1 VAQAITTI
9 KVAINSNKVATTT
22 KMENQPKATTMVNLV
37 VLDLKVNVVT
47 APLPMAITR
56 ISKKTEITTTETTA
70 MPMLMVTSRLVNV
83 VVDLVAHLTDPL
95 PS

>member
-1 VAQAITTI
+1 MAQAITTI

>member
-1 VAQAITTI
+1 MAQAITTI

-22 KMENQPKATTMVNLV
+22 KMENLPKATTMVNLV